1 MVVAIAWTIITSS
14 SKLYSQVCLC
24 VTTYWVKFY
33 VPVDLY
39 NNMPVQVCQLT
50 QIILL
55 FAFAWV
61 IFQTRESPTGG
72 EAQELIQVTE
82 EDDEDDQEED
92 HSSQEGEGLR
102 RHWKV

>member
-14 SKLYSQVCLC
+14 SKLYSQVCIC

-33 VPVDLY
+33 VDLY
-39 NNMPVQVCQLT
+39 VNMPVQVCQLT